1 MVVNVATM
9 VKEYAIMFAEINPKK
24 HNAFSLILNQS
35 IECFM
40 ALAFI

>member
-1 MVVNVATM
+1 MVVNVAAM
-9 VKEYAIMFAEINPKK
+9 VNEYAIMFGWINPKK

-40 ALAFI
+40 VLVFI